1 MFVGIFSESVCKWL
15 RAKREDLACSFKE
28 IGVIIGVNWATVRK
42 WELGLVKRCQPHNVR
57 ALRCYF
63 MGKTECSG
71 NVTKER
77 LKEIAEIGV
86 DFVSCGA
93 LTHSAMIMDVSL
105 KNLTTID

>member
-1 MFVGIFSESVCKWL
+1 MALRKGNKRGRITDSMREYDGKPLSKEEARMFVGIFSESVCKWL

-63 MGKTECSG
+63 MGKTEFQP
-71 NVTKER
+71 R
-77 LKEIAEIGV
+77 
-86 DFVSCGA
+86 
-93 LTHSAMIMDVSL
+93 
-105 KNLTTID
+105 